1 LEVDLDRLADY
12 VGGALDGTPDAE
24 AVRELVSSDDAWAEA
39 YASLVAADALVRVEL
54 RALGG
59 LVPVPV
65 DVVKRLD
72 RALAQPA
79 VPTATVH
86 RLDARHRWRKAA
98 IGLSA
103 AAAAIV
109 IIGLATVGVLRGMH
123 GVASS
128 DSAGSTGAMAPQ
140 KAAGAPPQVLTSD
153 RDYSAA
159 TLGQVGRPSTL
170 SGQGL
175 AGPESDTGT
184 GTAPRTDNLA
194 GPLARLT
201 DPTARESCLTA
212 IVGEYGGQVSTVDFA
227 RFNGTPALV
236 AVVTGSARAPGARWI
251 VVVGPAC
258 GEGSSS
264 TDERYSGA
272 F

>member
-1 LEVDLDRLADY
+1 MSHSVDPDRLADF
-12 VGGALDGTPDAE
+12 VGGALDGTPDDE
-24 AVRELVSSDDAWAEA
+24 AVRELVSSDDAWADA

-54 RALGG
+54 RELGG
-59 LVPVPV
+59 PVPIPV
-65 DVVKRLD
+65 DVVKKLD
-72 RALAQPA
+72 RALAEAA

-86 RLDARHRWRKAA
+86 HLDARRRWRKAA

-103 AAAAIV
+103 AAAAVV
-109 IIGLATVGVLRGMH
+109 IIGLATVGVLRGVN
-123 GVASS
+123 GVTSS
-128 DSAGSTGAMAPQ
+128 KDSAGSTGAMAPQ
-140 KAAGAPPQVLTSD
+140 RAAGAPPQVMTSG

-159 TLGQVGRPSTL
+159 TLGQVGQPSTL

-175 AGPESDTGT
+175 AGPESDTG
-184 GTAPRTDNLA
+184 TDNLA

-212 IVGEYGGQVSTVDFA
+212 IVGAYGGQVGTVDFA

-236 AVVTGSARAPGARWI
+236 AVVTGSPRAPGARWI

-258 GEGSSS
+258 GEGSSGI
-264 TDERYSGA
+264 DERYSGA

>member
-1 LEVDLDRLADY
+1 LEVDLDRLADF

-24 AVRELVSSDDAWAEA
+24 AVRELVSNDDAWAEA
-39 YASLVAADALVRVEL
+39 YASLVAADALVRVQL
-54 RALGG
+54 RGLGG
-59 LVPVPV
+59 PVPVPL
-65 DVVKRLD
+65 DVVRRLD
-72 RALAQPA
+72 RALAQAA

-86 RLDARHRWRKAA
+86 RLDAHRRWRKAA

-128 DSAGSTGAMAPQ
+128 DSAGSSAMAPQ

-159 TLGQVGRPSTL
+159 TLGQVGQPSTL

-212 IVGEYGGQVSTVDFA
+212 IVGEYGGQVGTVDFA
-227 RFNGTPALV
+227 RFNGAPALV
-236 AVVTGSARAPGARWI
+236 AVVTGSSKAPGARWI

-258 GEGSSS
+258 GEGSSG

>member
-24 AVRELVSSDDAWAEA
+24 AVRELVNSDDAWADA

-59 LVPVPV
+59 PVPVPV
-65 DVVKRLD
+65 DVVKKLD
-72 RALAQPA
+72 RALAEAA

-86 RLDARHRWRKAA
+86 HLDARRRWRKAA

-109 IIGLATVGVLRGMH
+109 IIGLATVAVLRGVH

-140 KAAGAPPQVLTSD
+140 KAAGAPPRVLTSD

-159 TLGQVGRPSTL
+159 TLGQVGQPSTL

-184 GTAPRTDNLA
+184 DNLA
-194 GPLARLT
+194 GPLVRLT

-212 IVGEYGGQVSTVDFA
+212 IVGEYGGQVNTVDFA
-227 RFNGTPALV
+227 RFNGAPALV
-236 AVVTGSARAPGARWI
+236 AVVTGSSRAPGARWI

-258 GEGSSS
+258 GEGSSG